1 MEEHSIMSS
10 VVRVISGILRISVP
24 DNSQCDRSSV
34 MLERNAPF
42 CSLFDISI
50 ENRFWESFGC
60 AVLCCSS
67 LFVVFFFLVSCCV
80 CRRVCEE
87 FSCVR
92 AKQLNRGRR
101 TKVHIV
107 LDLMNSRIRRM
118 NASNECNWVLIK
130 RAH

>member
-50 ENRFWESFGC
+50 ESRILGVSQNKGEFLS
-60 AVLCCSS
+60 VLCCCVHYSS
-67 LFVVFFFLVSCCV
+67 VFVVFFVSCVV
-80 CRRVCEE
+80 CARRIFLCACKTAKPRKEE
-87 FSCVR
+87 ESSFR
-92 AKQLNRGRR
+92 PRLN
-101 TKVHIV
+101 
-107 LDLMNSRIRRM
+107 
-118 NASNECNWVLIK
+118 E
-130 RAH
+130 